1 MRIGDYVKFNNNEG
15 DLEETLWEI
24 VGFEERGGRAFV
36 LIKHPT
42 VGGRYSFPKDE
53 VVEVICNKE
62 E

>member
-24 VGFEERGGRAFV
+24 VGFEERGGHVFV

-42 VGGRYSFPKDE
+42 IGGRYSFPKND
-53 VVEVICNKE
+53 VVEVLSG
-62 E
+62 